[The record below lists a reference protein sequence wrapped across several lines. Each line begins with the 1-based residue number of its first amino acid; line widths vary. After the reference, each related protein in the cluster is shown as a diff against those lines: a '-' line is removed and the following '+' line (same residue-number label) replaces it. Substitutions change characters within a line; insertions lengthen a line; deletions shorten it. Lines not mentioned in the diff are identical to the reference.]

1 MPAGVNCLNIDRIG
15 RETEK
20 ISPKEEEAVRK
31 AILVAVLFLLP
42 ALAVMARADEAVHKL
57 AIHVDQNDPAVM
69 NLALNNAQ
77 NVKQYYE
84 SKGEKVLIEIVAYG
98 PGLEM
103 FVDDKSP
110 VKDRI
115 AAMSLE
121 SPEITFAACGNTHD
135 AMVKKAGKEVP
146 LVSEA
151 TVVQSG
157 VVRLM
162 ELQAD
167 GYAYVRP

>member
-1 MPAGVNCLNIDRIG
+1 MLAIRSAAI
-15 RETEK
+15 
-20 ISPKEEEAVRK
+20 A
-31 AILVAVLFLLP
+31 AILSILSIVAQ
-42 ALAVMARADEAVHKL
+42 ADETAHKL

-77 NVKQYYE
+77 NVKDYYE
-84 SKGEKVLIEIVAYG
+84 AKGEKVTIEIVAYG
-98 PGLEM
+98 PGLNMYVAE
-103 FVDDKSP
+103 SP

-115 AAMSLE
+115 SAMSME
-121 SPEITFAACGNTHD
+121 SPEITFAACENTHRG
-135 AMVKKAGKEVP
+135 MVKKAGKDVA
-146 LVSEA
+146 LIDEA
-151 TVVQSG
+151 TMVPSG

>member
-1 MPAGVNCLNIDRIG
+1 MFAMRSAAMAAAIF
-15 RETEK
+15 TA
-20 ISPKEEEAVRK
+20 AVT
-31 AILVAVLFLLP
+31 AQAQ
-42 ALAVMARADEAVHKL
+42 ESVHKL

-77 NVKQYYE
+77 NVKNHYE
-84 SKGEKVLIEIVAYG
+84 ARGEKVEIEIVAYG
-98 PGLEM
+98 PGLNM
-103 FVDDKSP
+103 FVAAKSP
-110 VKDRI
+110 VKERI

-121 SPEITFAACGNTHD
+121 SPEITFSACENTLQG
-135 AMVKKAGKEVP
+135 MIKKAGEEVP

-151 TVVQSG
+151 AMVPSG

>member
-1 MPAGVNCLNIDRIG
+1 M
-15 RETEK
+15 
-20 ISPKEEEAVRK
+20 RK
-31 AILVAVLFLLP
+31 VILVAVLFLLP
-42 ALAVMARADEAVHKL
+42 ALAIVARADEAVHKL

-77 NVKQYYE
+77 NVKQHYE
-84 SKGEKVLIEIVAYG
+84 AKGEKVLIEIVAYG

-103 FVDDKSP
+103 FVEAKSP
-110 VKDRI
+110 VRDRI

-135 AMVKKAGKEVP
+135 KMVEKAGGEVP
-146 LVSEA
+146 LVAEA
-151 TVVQSG
+151 TVVPSG

>member
-1 MPAGVNCLNIDRIG
+1 
-15 RETEK
+15 
-20 ISPKEEEAVRK
+20 VRK
-31 AILVAVLFLLP
+31 AILVAILFGLP
-42 ALAVMARADEAVHKL
+42 AVVPAGARADETVHRLAV
-57 AIHVDQNDPAVM
+57 HVDQNDPAVM
-69 NLALNNAQ
+69 TMALNNAQ
-77 NVKQYYE
+77 NVKQHYDA
-84 SKGEKVLIEIVAYG
+84 KGEKVLIEIVAYG

-103 FVDDKSP
+103 LVAAKSP
-110 VKDRI
+110 VRDRI

-135 AMVKKAGKEVP
+135 KMVEKAGKDVP

-151 TVVQSG
+151 TVVPSG

-167 GYAYVRP
+167 GYAYIRP

>member
-1 MPAGVNCLNIDRIG
+1 M
-15 RETEK
+15 
-20 ISPKEEEAVRK
+20 RK

-42 ALAVMARADEAVHKL
+42 ALALVGAKADETVRKL

-77 NVKQYYE
+77 NVKQHYDA
-84 SKGEKVLIEIVAYG
+84 KGEKALIEIVAYG

-103 FVDDKSP
+103 FVEAKSP

-135 AMVKKAGKEVP
+135 KMVEKAGKDVP
-146 LVSEA
+146 LLSEA
-151 TVVQSG
+151 TIVPSG

-167 GYAYVRP
+167 GYAYLRP